1 MLGVLEYRADP
12 THERSRTESPRLVAE
27 RPHLAASRPKKP
39 RKEHREGRLPAS
51 VGPGDREGA
60 AAPNGC
66 RHPVERRS
74 LAAWI
79 MIGEI
84 PGEDRHAVGCRTC
97 RRPGRY

>member
-1 MLGVLEYRADP
+1 MLNGAFQNVGDDLHVAMGMRRETLAAGDAVLIDDAQSAEA
-12 THERSRTESPRLVAE
+12 HMVAVVVFAE
-27 RPHLAASRPKKP
+27 RPHLAASRPKQP

-79 MIGEI
+79 
-84 PGEDRHAVGCRTC
+84 
-97 RRPGRY
+97 